1 MKSSE
6 LMLKPCPF
14 CGKPVNRIKI
24 EMTNESGNFRTVG
37 LVVKCHSC
45 GAETS
50 INTVFGREDAIDK
63 WNRRADE

>member
-24 EMTNESGNFRTVG
+24 EMANESGNFRTVG
-37 LVVKCHSC
+37 LVVECYSCAIEIKTDTKYKC
-45 GAETS
+45 
-50 INTVFGREDAIDK
+50 EDAVDV
-63 WNRRADE
+63 WNRRK